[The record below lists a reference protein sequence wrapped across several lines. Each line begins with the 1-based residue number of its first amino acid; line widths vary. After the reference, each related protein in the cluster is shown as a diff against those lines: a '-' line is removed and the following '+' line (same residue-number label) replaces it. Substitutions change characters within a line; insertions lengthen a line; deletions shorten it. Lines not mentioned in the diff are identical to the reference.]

1 MPVIT
6 LYRHGFTAGCAPSSA
21 PPPPVRTECAGW
33 TIGAIRRN
41 KLFLYSVDE
50 TRLTGI
56 GYALSLTVKVCPP
69 THEDWKQVINA
80 FFFRLRRLEMIR
92 AHWVVEWQ
100 RRGFPHLHMAVWF
113 PAETVNAWVEGGFAR
128 LLVSHWL
135 QVAGP
140 LYGSLERAQHVTPI
154 YDALGWNKYTSKHAS
169 RGLSN
174 YQRNPASIPAGWRE
188 HGTGRM
194 WGKLGDWS
202 GVCQEAVRLEMPLK
216 AYHLLRR
223 ITRGYN
229 KAKART
235 SLAAAVDPCYGARLR
250 HWCESQHRDKLAQV
264 RPHADPHV
272 SAFMSALFEEW
283 KAQGPAYYFSSFI
296 SSNSHSEDRAAAL
309 KVRQALRRVTFTR
322 RMLGCS
328 DPKLSAVRGLN
339 EWMPISVQRD
349 ALAYFQTITEFQGE
363 QKAVIAFQ
371 EALSKKTA
379 AKEKLKVEKTE
390 HAHLHQAWSQQITR
404 FCDEEGNPIEATAV
418 EA

>member
-6 LYRHGFTAGCAPSSA
+6 LYRHGFTAGCAPSST
-21 PPPPVRTECAGW
+21 PPPPVRTECSGW

-50 TRLTGI
+50 TRLTGT
-56 GYALSLTVKVCPP
+56 GFALSLTVKVCPP
-69 THEDWKQVINA
+69 THDDWRNVLRA
-80 FFFRLRRLEMIR
+80 FFERLRRLGMIR
-92 AHWVVEWQ
+92 AHWLTEWQ
-100 RRGFPHLHMAVWF
+100 RRGIPHLHMAVWF
-113 PAETVNAWVEGGFAR
+113 PAETVNAWVDGGFAR

-202 GVCQEAVRLEMPLK
+202 GVCQEAVRVEMPFQ

-229 KAKART
+229 KAKARAA
-235 SLAAAVDPCYGARLR
+235 LAKARAAVSRARDPI
-250 HWCESQHRDKLAQV
+250 Q
-264 RPHADPHV
+264 
-272 SAFMSALFEEW
+272 
-283 KAQGPAYYFSSFI
+283 
-296 SSNSHSEDRAAAL
+296 DRAAAL
-309 KVRQALRRVTFTR
+309 QVRQALRRVTFTR
-322 RMLGCS
+322 RMLGCTL
-328 DPKLSAVRGLN
+328 PKLSAVRGLS
-339 EWMPISVQRD
+339 EWMPEAGQLQ
-349 ALAYFQTITEFQGE
+349 ALAYFAALGYEIT
-363 QKAVIAFQ
+363 
-371 EALSKKTA
+371 
-379 AKEKLKVEKTE
+379 
-390 HAHLHQAWSQQITR
+390 
-404 FCDEEGNPIEATAV
+404 C
-418 EA
+418 